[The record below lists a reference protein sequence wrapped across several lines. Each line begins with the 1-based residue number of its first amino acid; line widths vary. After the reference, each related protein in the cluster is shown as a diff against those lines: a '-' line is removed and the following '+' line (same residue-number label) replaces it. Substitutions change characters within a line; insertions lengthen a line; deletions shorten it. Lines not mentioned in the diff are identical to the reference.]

1 MPPGDQLRTHTPRSL
16 TDADQ
21 NPHSQVR
28 CVEPS
33 FHARTTRPCGRSCQ
47 LGIPRYTRTPFGRR
61 CATLSGDPRR
71 RGDTAAAAIAVR
83 QITAR
88 LTEQHGA
95 AAVRDLV
102 DALALE
108 LAEANSAVESM
119 READGNGATSTT
131 GPTRGSTVLIAGS
144 TTSTGLNSASMSP

>member
-1 MPPGDQLRTHTPRSL
+1 
-16 TDADQ
+16 
-21 NPHSQVR
+21 
-28 CVEPS
+28 
-33 FHARTTRPCGRSCQ
+33 
-47 LGIPRYTRTPFGRR
+47 
-61 CATLSGDPRR
+61 
-71 RGDTAAAAIAVR
+71 
-83 QITAR
+83 

-131 GPTRGSTVLIAGS
+131 APTRGSTVSIAGS
-144 TTSTGLNSASMSP
+144 TTSTGLNSASMST